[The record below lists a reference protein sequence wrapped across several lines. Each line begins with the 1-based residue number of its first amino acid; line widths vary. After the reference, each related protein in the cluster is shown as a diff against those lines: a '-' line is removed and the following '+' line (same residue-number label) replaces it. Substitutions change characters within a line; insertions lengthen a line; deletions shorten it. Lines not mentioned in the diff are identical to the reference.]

1 VVKTLD
7 FKDFFTNHEHINRLQ
22 LGGYRTKKE
31 KINCLD
37 YLQDNK
43 CIDFIDKNK
52 ISPQIC
58 HWSLLDDSE
67 YVFQLYD
74 GFAPVYVDKNDNITK
89 TSHKYYNMPDV
100 WSNINTNYNN
110 SYGWCN
116 VIWNNIENIDSTMLE
131 GKFNDLI
138 DFTEFKFGQVFYANS
153 LKYNTTNFGEKGDNS
168 IYVNIIVDDG
178 RLSNIKTLTNWYGD
192 VNKSLYCCLQDNC
205 YLTIVIFDKKESFE
219 ILNYK
224 NFI

>member
-1 VVKTLD
+1 VVNTLD
-7 FKDFFTNHEHINRLQ
+7 FKDFFTNHEYINRLQ
-22 LGGYRTKKE
+22 LGEHRTETEKE
-31 KINCLD
+31 INCLD

-74 GFAPVYVDKNDNITK
+74 GFAPIYVDEKGNITK

-100 WSNINTNYNN
+100 WSTINTNYNN

-153 LKYNTTNFGEKGDNS
+153 LKYNTTS
-168 IYVNIIVDDG
+168 
-178 RLSNIKTLTNWYGD
+178 LS
-192 VNKSLYCCLQDNC
+192 
-205 YLTIVIFDKKESFE
+205 
-219 ILNYK
+219 
-224 NFI
+224 